1 MPAAQVAAVEL
12 DHDRR
17 VNVSMSG
24 STIRR

>member
-17 VNVSMSG
+17 VTVSMSG